1 MALTSGLH
9 ICVHANVY
17 THTPYTYLQTP
28 QDPSSCLQET
38 YLTGKDTPRLWVKEW
53 KSIHQ
58 ITGAKNKQKY
68 PYLVLNGADLRPK
81 LEEIEK

>member
-1 MALTSGLH
+1 
-9 ICVHANVY
+9 
-17 THTPYTYLQTP
+17 
-28 QDPSSCLQET
+28 
-38 YLTGKDTPRLWVKEW
+38 VKEW